1 METEKLLEN
10 GKRIA
15 WPRLVWWIYLLKH
28 FEFKT
33 CDSGLGKR
41 VSNGINN
48 FVYIWFEICTK
59 LCAQKFYSLIYMH
72 FISDSDQEIKG
83 KVKKVWNLP

>member
-1 METEKLLEN
+1 M
-10 GKRIA
+10 
-15 WPRLVWWIYLLKH
+15 
-28 FEFKT
+28 
-33 CDSGLGKR
+33 CDSNLGKR

-72 FISDSDQEIKG
+72 FISDSDQGIG
-83 KVKKVWNLP
+83 NSSQMV